1 MNGQSQEMP
10 PEALAEFKE
19 QKYAEDLDRLL
30 FVKQDRYGLGLLD
43 EVKVQGR
50 PAVGVQVKCKGHR
63 DVKLYFD
70 KASGL
75 LLKRENIVMDEPGK
89 EVRQEIF
96 FSEYQDKDN
105 VKCYRKISG
114 FRDGKKFF
122 DGRVVEIE
130 FYNKLDGSV
139 FSMP

>member
-1 MNGQSQEMP
+1 MSD
-10 PEALAEFKE
+10 
-19 QKYAEDLDRLL
+19 YDR
-30 FVKQDRYGLGLLD
+30 GLLD
-43 EVKVQGR
+43 EVKVEGQ
-50 PAVGVQVKCKGHR
+50 PALGVQVKRKGHR
-63 DVKLYFD
+63 DVKLYFG
-70 KASGL
+70 KANGL
-75 LLKRENIVMDEPGK
+75 LLKRENIIMDEPGK

-96 FSEYQDKDN
+96 FGDFQDKDE

>member
-1 MNGQSQEMP
+1 MTQATVIDGDKGWVQMNGQSQEMP

-50 PAVGVQVKCKGHR
+50 GPAVGVQVKCKGHR

-70 KASGL
+70 QKPADFCLRG
-75 LLKRENIVMDEPGK
+75 R
-89 EVRQEIF
+89 
-96 FSEYQDKDN
+96 
-105 VKCYRKISG
+105 IS
-114 FRDGKKFF
+114 
-122 DGRVVEIE
+122 
-130 FYNKLDGSV
+130 
-139 FSMP
+139 